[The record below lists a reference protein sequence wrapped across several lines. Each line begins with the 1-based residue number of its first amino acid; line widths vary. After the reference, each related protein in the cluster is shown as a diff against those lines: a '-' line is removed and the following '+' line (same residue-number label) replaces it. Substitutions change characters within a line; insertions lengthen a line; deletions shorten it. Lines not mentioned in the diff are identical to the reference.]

1 MMMAMDLEK
10 AFDRVPREVVKWA
23 MRKLGIEEWLVRVVM
38 ALYEGATT
46 RVRVNGELSEEFP
59 VNVGVHQGSVLSPL
73 LFVMVLEALSQDF
86 RTGLP
91 WEILYADDLVLVAES
106 KEEAEEKLRRWKE
119 GMEAKGLR
127 VNANKTKVMI
137 SIAGG
142 DRVVAEGKWPCSI
155 CQKGVGRN
163 SVMCKTCG
171 RWVHKRCSG
180 INAEYMGGRVEQ
192 V

>member
-23 MRKLGIEEWLVRVVM
+23 MRKHGIEEWLVRVVM

-46 RVRVNGELSEEFP
+46 RVRVNRELSEEFP

-73 LFVMVLEALSQDF
+73 LFVMVLELLSQDF

-91 WEILYADDLVLVAES
+91 WEILYVDDLVLVAES

-127 VNANKTKVMI
+127 VNAEI
-137 SIAGG
+137 
-142 DRVVAEGKWPCSI
+142 
-155 CQKGVGRN
+155 
-163 SVMCKTCG
+163 
-171 RWVHKRCSG
+171 
-180 INAEYMGGRVEQ
+180 RVEEEEER
-192 V
+192 VRRRRWR